1 MRRTLH
7 TSLSGDLSGPQTVY
21 AIVAAATTY
30 APTQESL
37 VVTLDGKPAD
47 VSQLVGPHGT
57 RLHRFGTEAGTEHP
71 VHFTLAYDAVLDGEA
86 PPPLDDPVDLP
97 TYLRPSRYCE
107 SDRLGRFARTQF
119 GGLTGPA
126 LIEAVGGWVHDN
138 VAYVPGSTGPSHS
151 TMDVLESR
159 RGVCRDHAHLVI
171 SLLRARN
178 TPARF
183 VSVWAP
189 GLSPMEFHAVA
200 EAWLDGQWLVV
211 DPTHLAPRRTMVRIA
226 TGRDAADSAF
236 LSSYGAGLRLT
247 GYTVRADVDEPA
259 TDDHLTAVLLG

>member
-7 TSLSGDLSGPQTVY
+7 TTLSGDLAGPLTVY
-21 AIVAAATTY
+21 AIVAAAAAY

-37 VVTLDGKPAD
+37 VVTLDGEPAD
-47 VSQLVGPHGT
+47 LSQLVGPHGT
-57 RLHRFGTEAGTEHP
+57 RLHCFGTEPGTAHP
-71 VHFTLAYDAVLDGEA
+71 VHFALAYDAVLDGEA

-119 GGLTGPA
+119 GGLTGAA
-126 LIEAVGGWVHDN
+126 LIEAVSGWVHDN

-151 TMDVLESR
+151 TLDVLESR

-189 GLSPMEFHAVA
+189 GLAPMEFHAVA
-200 EAWLDGQWLVV
+200 EAWSDGQWQVL
-211 DPTHLAPRRTMVRIA
+211 DPTRLAPRRTMVRIA

-247 GYTVRADVDEPA
+247 GYTVRAEADELRA
-259 TDDHLTAVLLG
+259 DDHLAPVVLT